1 MKASSRSL
9 SAAAAAAVLCA
20 APGALAQSMAAAP
33 VSPRLQLAAFTGW
46 QVNSDVDVSAGEL
59 VVDDAQSFGAALW
72 FAARPGT
79 KVELLWLYSSPEAR
93 LESHSAGFQSSRPF
107 EVGMNYF
114 QLGGLQSI
122 RRGALE
128 PFAGATVGAAWYSPG
143 RLEATNGS
151 TSVDLEDTW
160 RLAFTLGGGLNAFV
174 TPKLAIRLHA
184 RMILPVY
191 IDGGAFYAG
200 SGGSGLAV
208 SGWIPMVQGDFGVG
222 LVFAQ

>member
-1 MKASSRSL
+1 
-9 SAAAAAAVLCA
+9 
-20 APGALAQSMAAAP
+20 MAGTGRADEPP
-33 VSPRLQLAAFTGW
+33 VSPRLELAAFTGW
-46 QVNSDVDVSAGEL
+46 MVNSDVDVSAGTLE
-59 VVDDAQSFGAALW
+59 VGDAQSFGAALW

-79 KVELLWLYSSPEAR
+79 KVELLWIYSSPEAH
-93 LESHSAGFQSSRPF
+93 LQSYSAAFPSSRPF

-114 QLGGLQSI
+114 QLGGLQSM

-128 PFAGATVGAAWYSPG
+128 PFAGATIGAAWYSPD
-143 RLEATNGS
+143 RMEATNGL
-151 TSVDLEDTW
+151 TSVDLDDTW
-160 RLAFTLGGGLNAFV
+160 RLAFTLGGGLNVFV
-174 TPKLAIRLHA
+174 NPKVAVRLHA
-184 RMILPVY
+184 RMLLPVY